1 MSDLSRL
8 FAPERVAVVGA
19 TDREGSVGRAVM
31 TNLLSAFDGEVV
43 PVNPTYETLFDLPC
57 HDSVRDAEADLVVVV
72 VPPKLAV
79 DVVREAGECGVSAVV
94 VITAG
99 FGEAGGEGVARERE
113 LAAVAAEY
121 DIDLV
126 GPNSLG
132 VLSTRSDLNATF
144 GPRGAL
150 PGDVSF
156 MSQSGAFVTAVLD
169 WAAER
174 GLGFVDIVSLGNE
187 AVLDESAFVE
197 FWGDDPETEVV
208 LGYLEGIKDGERF
221 VRVASEVTRETPVV
235 LVKSGRTEAGAHA
248 AASHT
253 GSIAGSEAAY
263 EAGLEKAGVIRAHS
277 VEELFDYASVLAGQ
291 PLPDGDGVAVVT
303 NAGGPGVMATDA
315 VGDSDLDLASFTGET
330 VEALRDVLPANAN
343 VYNPIDVIGDA
354 PVERF
359 LAALD
364 VALSDPNVGAAVVM
378 SCPTQTLSF
387 DDLADAVVERGEEH
401 GKPLAACLMGGA
413 STESAE
419 RTLAEAGIPCYFDP
433 ARAVR
438 ALDALRT
445 YRERRE
451 TERVEPEEFD
461 VDRERARAV
470 LARAADR
477 GETRLGVEAMGL
489 LEAYGIPIPTGEV
502 VDSPAAAE
510 RVAREITGEVV
521 MKIVSP
527 DILHKSDIGGVA
539 VGVEQADV
547 RDTYEDLVSRARRY
561 QPDATLLG
569 VQVQER
575 LDTSAGVETIVG
587 TNRDPQFGPLV
598 LFGLGGV
605 FVEVLQDTTVRLAPV
620 AEREAQSM
628 LDDIQAA
635 PLLRG
640 ARGRDP
646 VDEAS
651 VVETV
656 QRLSQLVTDFPAIL
670 ELDVN
675 PLLVSP
681 EGATAVDVRLT
692 IDPDELEGTDAA
704 GGGRTADAD
713 TDAATHGG
721 ERR

>member
-8 FAPERVAVVGA
+8 VAPDRIAVVGA

-31 TNLLSAFDGEVV
+31 TNLLAAFEGEVV
-43 PVNPTYETLFDLPC
+43 PVNPTYGELFDRPC
-57 HDSVRDAEADLVVVV
+57 LDSVREADADLVVVA
-72 VPPKLAV
+72 VPARLAV
-79 DVVREAGECGVSAVV
+79 DVVREAGEAGVRAVV

-99 FGEAGGEGVARERE
+99 FGEGGGEGVARERE
-113 LAAVAAEY
+113 LAAVAEEY

-132 VLSTRSDLNATF
+132 VLSTRGGLNATF

-174 GLGFVDIVSLGNE
+174 ELGFVDIGSLGNK

-197 FWGDDPETEVV
+197 FWGTDPETDVV
-208 LGYLEGIKDGERF
+208 LGYLEGIEDGERF

-253 GSIAGSEAAY
+253 GAIAGSEAAY
-263 EAGLEKAGVIRAHS
+263 EAGLEKAGVLRAES
-277 VEELFDYASVLAGQ
+277 VEELFDYASALAGQ
-291 PLPDGDGVAVVT
+291 PVPERDGVAVVT

-315 VGDSDLDLASFTGET
+315 VGDSGLSLASLEPGT
-330 VEALRDVLPANAN
+330 VDSLAEALPANAN
-343 VYNPIDVIGDA
+343 VYNPIDIIGDA

-359 LAALD
+359 ATALD
-364 VALSDPNVGAAVVM
+364 VALSDPEVGAAVVIA
-378 SCPTQTLSF
+378 CPTATLSF
-387 DDLADAVVERGEEH
+387 DDLAEAVVDLNAEH
-401 GKPLAACLMGGA
+401 GTPLAACLMGGA
-413 STESAE
+413 STETAE
-419 RTLAEAGIPCYFDP
+419 RTLAEAGIPSYFDP

-438 ALDALRT
+438 ALGALRR
-445 YRERRE
+445 YREVRDN
-451 TERVEPEEFD
+451 ERTAPTTFD
-461 VDRERARAV
+461 VDHERAREV
-470 LARAADR
+470 LAAAADR
-477 GETRLGVEAMGL
+477 GETRLGVEAMDL
-489 LEAYGIPIPTGEV
+489 LSAYGIPIPDGEV
-502 VDSPAAAE
+502 VDSPDAAE
-510 RVAREITGEVV
+510 RVASDIEGDVV

-527 DILHKSDIGGVA
+527 DILHKSDIGGVR
-539 VGVEQADV
+539 VGVPQSEV

-569 VQVQER
+569 VQVQEL
-575 LDTSAGVETIVG
+575 LDTDAGVETIVG
-587 TNRDPQFGPLV
+587 TNRDPQFGPMV

-605 FVEVLQDTTVRLAPV
+605 FVEVLEDTTVRLAPV
-620 AEREAQSM
+620 AEAETREM
-628 LDDIQAA
+628 IDEIRAA

-646 VDEAS
+646 VDESS
-651 VVETV
+651 VVDTIA
-656 QRLSQLVTDFPAIL
+656 RLSQLVTDFPAIL

-675 PLLVSP
+675 PLVVTP
-681 EGATAVDVRLT
+681 DGATAVDVRLT
-692 IDPDELEGTDAA
+692 IDPDELETADGETNGAAAA
-704 GGGRTADAD
+704 GGAANGGD
-713 TDAATHGG
+713 T
-721 ERR
+721 R

>member
-8 FAPERVAVVGA
+8 FAPERIAVVGA

-31 TNLLSAFDGEVV
+31 TNLLSEFDGEVV
-43 PVNPTYETLFDLPC
+43 PVNPTYETLFDVPC
-57 HDSVRDAEADLVVVV
+57 LDAVADADADLVVVV

-79 DVVREAGECGVSAVV
+79 EVVREAGESGVRAVV

-113 LAAVAAEY
+113 LAAVADEY

-132 VLSTRSDLNATF
+132 VLSTRSGLNATF

-174 GLGFVDIVSLGNE
+174 ELGFVDIVSLGNE

-197 FWGDDPETEVV
+197 FWGEDPETDVV
-208 LGYLEGIKDGERF
+208 LGYLEGIEDGERF
-221 VRVASEVTRETPVV
+221 VRVAREVTRETPVV

-263 EAGLEKAGVIRAHS
+263 EAGLEKAGVLRAES

-291 PLPDGDGVAVVT
+291 PLPEADGVAVVT

-315 VGDSDLDLASFTGET
+315 VGDSGLDLASFSGET
-330 VEALRDVLPANAN
+330 MDALRERLPDNAN

-359 LAALD
+359 ADALD
-364 VALSDPNVGAAVVM
+364 VALADPNVGAAVVM

-387 DDLADAVVERGEEH
+387 DDLAEAVVDLRAKH
-401 GKPLAACLMGGA
+401 GVPVAACLMGGA
-413 STESAE
+413 STETAE
-419 RTLAEAGIPCYFDP
+419 QTLAEAGIPSYFDP

-438 ALDALRT
+438 ALDALRS
-445 YRERRE
+445 YREVRDA
-451 TERVEPEEFD
+451 ERAEPERFD
-461 VDRERARAV
+461 VDRERAREV
-470 LARAADR
+470 LSRAADR
-477 GETRLGVEAMGL
+477 GESRLGVEAMGL
-489 LEAYGIPIPTGEV
+489 LEAYGIPIPEGEV

-510 RVAREITGEVV
+510 RRAAELGGDVV

-527 DILHKSDIGGVA
+527 DILHKTDIGGVE
-539 VGVEQADV
+539 VGVPLEDV

-569 VQVQER
+569 VQVQEL
-575 LDTSAGVETIVG
+575 LDTDAGVETIVG

-605 FVEVLQDTTVRLAPV
+605 FVEVMEDTTVRLAPV
-620 AEREAQSM
+620 TGAEAREM
-628 LDDIQAA
+628 IDEIRAA

-640 ARGRDP
+640 ARGREP

-651 VVETV
+651 VVDTV

-675 PLLVSP
+675 PLVVTP
-681 EGATAVDVRLT
+681 DGATAVDVRLT
-692 IDPDELEGTDAA
+692 IDPDELE
-704 GGGRTADAD
+704 TADEPAAEPETASD
-713 TDAATHGG
+713 TATHGG
-721 ERR
+721 ER